1 MRVVAFD
8 TETWLIAPGR
18 VIPPLVCAT
27 FFEDGK
33 EPTIHHVRGDACA
46 VWMGHLRD
54 RGTLLVGHNVCF
66 DLAVMVD
73 ACPDKEGALRAVFE
87 ALEAGRVRDTLLRQ
101 KVFHIRKGDLQT
113 LRKGALGL
121 ADLAKAYL
129 GEEMKKGED
138 TYRKRYSEL
147 AEVPLSAWPGEAV
160 HYAKHD
166 ARQTL
171 RVFKAQQ
178 EVFERMQYVGKE
190 PFAAVDEVF
199 QLRAAWAL
207 HLMQAWGIRTDPEK
221 VQALEQELLREIDEH
236 TATLVAAGIVR
247 RDGSQDMGVLRG
259 RVVEAYRTLGKDPP
273 KTDKG
278 SVATDKQTVEAVK
291 HLDPMLVVVQE
302 RKHAEKVLTT
312 FLEPAKQGTRHPLTA
327 SFNVMLASTRTSC
340 SGGRIDG
347 KPSGTNLQNMP
358 KKAGVRECFVP
369 RAGTVYADADYNA
382 LEMRTFAQ
390 IMFELRLPDVL
401 RQTII
406 TKKDPHSMLGA
417 TLLGISY
424 EDFTARRKA
433 GDEAAE
439 DTRALAKVGNFG
451 MMGGL
456 GAPKFKDYVKQFGI
470 DIDVKRAMEI
480 KSGWMRTWQT
490 KGYFDWVNGLINEDT
505 GMGSVKLSSGLVR
518 GACTYTV
525 ACNTPFQ
532 SRAAYGAK
540 EALWNVA
547 RESYLDR
554 SSDLF
559 GSRMVNFVHDEI
571 LMEVPE
577 GHASEAAMRLKRIME
592 ESMMVW
598 TPAVPQEASPA
609 LMRWWDKKAK
619 PVVDDDGRLVPWG
632 DEEDA

>member
-1 MRVVAFD
+1 MKPVAFD

-18 VIPPLVCAT
+18 IIPPLVCAT
-27 FFEDGK
+27 FCEPGK
-33 EPTIHHVRGDACA
+33 EPTIHHVKGDACA
-46 VWMGHLRD
+46 VWLGHLRD
-54 RGTLLVGHNVCF
+54 PGVVLVGHNVPF

-73 ACPDKEGALRAVFE
+73 ACPDKEGALRAVFD
-87 ALEAGRVRDTLLRQ
+87 ALEAGRVRDTLIRQ
-101 KVFHIRKGDLQT
+101 KIFHIRRGDLQN

-121 ADLAKAYL
+121 ADLAKLYL
-129 GEEMKKGED
+129 DEEMKKGED

-147 AEVPLSAWPGEAV
+147 SDVPLSAWPVEAA

-171 RVFKAQQ
+171 RVFEKQQ
-178 EVFERMQYVGKE
+178 ELFERMKYEGKE
-190 PFAAVDEVF
+190 PLSCRDEAF

-221 VQALEQELLREIDEH
+221 VQALEQDLLREIEGH

-247 RDGSQDMGVLRG
+247 SNGTQDMDVLRG
-259 RVVEAYRTLGKDPP
+259 RVVEAYRRLGRDVP
-273 KTDKG
+273 KTEKG

-291 HLDPMLVVVQE
+291 HLDPMLTVVQD

-327 SFNVMLASTRTSC
+327 SFNVLLASTRTSC

-347 KPSGTNLQNMP
+347 KPSGTNLQNVP

-369 RAGTVYADADYNA
+369 REGNVFADADYNA

-390 IMFELRLPDVL
+390 IMYELRLPDIL
-401 RQTII
+401 RQTLI

-417 TLLGISY
+417 TLLGIPY

-456 GAPKFKDYVKQFGI
+456 GAAKFKDYVKQFGI
-470 DIDVKRAMEI
+470 DIDVQRAMEI

-490 KGYFDWVNGLINEDT
+490 KGYFDWVNSLISEDT
-505 GMGSVKLSSGLVR
+505 GMGAVPLSSGLVR
-518 GACTYTV
+518 GCCTYTV

-540 EALWNVA
+540 EALWNLA
-547 RESYLDR
+547 REMYLDR
-554 SSDLF
+554 SSDLY
-559 GSRMVNFVHDEI
+559 GSRMVNFIHDEV
-571 LMEVPE
+571 LAEVPE
-577 GHASEAAMRLKRIME
+577 EHASEAAARIKQIME
-592 ESMMVW
+592 ESMCAW
-598 TPAVPQEASPA
+598 TPAVPQQVEPV

-619 PVVDDDGRLVPWG
+619 PVVDDEGRLVPWG